1 MLGELT
7 VSSPSRTY
15 VAICVNTND
24 GRSFRRFALPN
35 EVANDA
41 QTASWFFLNRI
52 DSAACIEGVVTTEGF
67 ENAPEISKES
77 SSMPGLVENFGI
89 NVRDA
94 IARLFRPTEKKRRNL
109 CAPIPLSSR
118 KRPRIKTPLVRRIG
132 R

>member
-15 VAICVNTND
+15 VAICVNIDD
-24 GRSFRRFALPN
+24 GRYFRRFALPE

-67 ENAPEISKES
+67 ENAPDINRES
-77 SSMPGLVENFGI
+77 SSMTGLVENFGSK
-89 NVRDA
+89 VRNA
-94 IARLFRPTEKKRRNL
+94 IARFFRPAREKRRNL
-109 CAPIPLSSR
+109 CAPIPLRSR
-118 KRPRIKTPLVRRIG
+118 KRPRVKTPSVRRIG
-132 R
+132 Q

>member
-15 VAICVNTND
+15 VAICVNNDD
-24 GRSFRRFALPN
+24 GRHFRRFALPE

-67 ENAPEISKES
+67 ENAPEVSRES
-77 SSMPGLVENFGI
+77 SGMTGLVENFGI
-89 NVRDA
+89 NVRNT
-94 IARLFRPTEKKRRNL
+94 IARLFRPTGEKRRNL
-109 CAPIPLSSR
+109 CAPIPLRSR
-118 KRPRIKTPLVRRIG
+118 KRLRVKTPLTMPKAR
-132 R
+132 